1 MRDCDIVVILFQIDG
16 FAFVRIQTESSGSI
30 DNTYFTRETLT
41 ESDIDS
47 GDPDGD
53 FIFTVE
59 RHSFDNIPTGTC
71 GEIFAWASPLA
82 RYILEQTGRMQSCLP
97 TKRQTCLPSAGV
109 SIIWI
114 TIGSLSTSKCL
125 QQSGEIYLW
134 RSRSIGNRYPI
145 GYWWRNQCNNY
156 RKRTNTTTVYWNNY
170 FLKHL

>member
-1 MRDCDIVVILFQIDG
+1 MILFQIDG

-71 GEIFAWASPLA
+71 GEIFA
-82 RYILEQTGRMQSCLP
+82 
-97 TKRQTCLPSAGV
+97 
-109 SIIWI
+109 
-114 TIGSLSTSKCL
+114 
-125 QQSGEIYLW
+125 
-134 RSRSIGNRYPI
+134 
-145 GYWWRNQCNNY
+145 
-156 RKRTNTTTVYWNNY
+156 
-170 FLKHL
+170 